1 MEIAIVGTGYVG
13 LVAGVCLADT
23 GVRVT
28 CVDKAPAVVDALQSG
43 KSPIY
48 ERGIAEALSRNLK
61 AERLRFTTD
70 LSAAV
75 HRSRIIFVAVGT
87 PPLDDGGVDLTAVLA
102 VVKEIAHCATDHKI
116 LVMKSTV
123 PVGTCRIVEEMLAAE
138 AKVDIDYVSNPEFL
152 KEGNAMEDF
161 MKPDRVV
168 IGARNRQAAE
178 SVAGLYSA
186 FMRQSDRIIFTDP
199 ASAEIAKYAAN
210 AMLALRISFMN
221 DMARLCDRVGANVDS
236 VRRVLGTDKRI
247 GSAFL
252 FPGLGYGGVC
262 LPKDVRALVW
272 MGQQH
277 GLQLQIAEATH
288 QVNDSQAEYF
298 FQTILEYYGGDLSG
312 KHFAVWG
319 LAYKA
324 GTDDVRMSP
333 AVKVIR
339 WLVDRGASV
348 VAHDP
353 EAMDK
358 AAAELGEKIVC
369 SNDMYAMLEKAD
381 ALLVL
386 TDWQEFRNPDLEL
399 MKKAMRKPVV
409 FDGRNLYNVQS
420 MRNGGFTYYSVG
432 RP

>member
-1 MEIAIVGTGYVG
+1 MKISVIGTGYVG
-13 LVAGVCLADT
+13 LVAAACLAE
-23 GVRVT
+23 GGNHVI
-28 CVDKAPAVVDALQSG
+28 CVDNDEKKIDDLNNG
-43 KSPIY
+43 IIPIY
-48 ERGIAEALSRNLK
+48 EPGLAEIVKSNEA
-61 AERLRFTTD
+61 AGRLTFTTD
-70 LSAAV
+70 IKHGIDNSLL
-75 HRSRIIFVAVGT
+75 IFIGVGT
-87 PPLDDGGVDLTAVLA
+87 PSADDGSADISAVLNVA
-102 VVKEIAHCATDHKI
+102 AQIGELMDGYRIIIT
-116 LVMKSTV
+116 KSTV
-123 PVGTCRIVEEMLAAE
+123 PVGTCK
-138 AKVDIDYVSNPEFL
+138 KVSDVIASKTEKPFDYVSNPEFL

-199 ASAEIAKYAAN
+199 ASAEMTKYAAN

-369 SNDMYAMLEKAD
+369 SNDMY
-381 ALLVL
+381 
-386 TDWQEFRNPDLEL
+386 
-399 MKKAMRKPVV
+399 
-409 FDGRNLYNVQS
+409 
-420 MRNGGFTYYSVG
+420 
-432 RP
+432 